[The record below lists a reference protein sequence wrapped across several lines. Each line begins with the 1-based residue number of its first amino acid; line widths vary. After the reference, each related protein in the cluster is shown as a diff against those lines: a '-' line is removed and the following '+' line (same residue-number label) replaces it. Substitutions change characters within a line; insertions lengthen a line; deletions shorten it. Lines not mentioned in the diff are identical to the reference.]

1 MNLDAWIEKVEKCT
15 YLPEKELKKLCTFV
29 KSILMEESNIQ
40 PVASPVTVC
49 GDIHGQFHDLLELF
63 KRGGELPDTQYV
75 FMGDFV
81 DRGHHSLETLT
92 YLLLMKAKYPDRITL
107 LRGNHESRQ
116 ISMAYGFYDE
126 CNRKYGNSSPWKYCC
141 EVFDCFNIAAIIDE
155 KVLCVHGGLSPYV
168 STLDQIRTIDRKME
182 IPNEGVFCD
191 LLWSDPDDVVDTFM
205 KSNRGA
211 GYIFGPRAVRD
222 FNHNNSLDLVCRA
235 HQLVMEGYKY
245 HFPRQEIVTVWSAP
259 NYCYRC
265 GNLASILSFDDK
277 LNREFKIFKEVP
289 MDNMQPNMPLYF
301 L

>member
-1 MNLDAWIEKVEKCT
+1 VNAWIEKVQKCE
-15 YLPEKELKKLCTFV
+15 YLQERDLKKLCSHV
-29 KSILMEESNIQ
+29 RSILVEESNIH
-40 PVASPVTVC
+40 PVNSPVTVC

-63 KRGGELPDTQYV
+63 KTGGELPHTQYI

-116 ISMAYGFYDE
+116 ISMAYGFYEE
-126 CNRKYGNSSPWKYCC
+126 CLRKYGNPSPWKYCC
-141 EVFDCFNIAAIIDE
+141 EVFDCFNVAAIIDE
-155 KVLCVHGGLSPYV
+155 KVLCVHGGLSPHV
-168 STLDQIRTIDRKME
+168 STLDQIRTIDRRME

-191 LLWSDPDDVVDTFM
+191 LLWSDPDDMIDTYL

-211 GYIFGPRAVRD
+211 GYIFGARATKD
-222 FNHNNSLDLVCRA
+222 FNHVNGLDLICRA

-245 HFPRQEIVTVWSAP
+245 HFDNQIVTVWSAP

-265 GNLASILSFDDK
+265 GNLAGILAFDENMK
-277 LNREFKIFKEVP
+277 REFKIFKEVP
-289 MDNMQPNMPLYF
+289 MDYAVQPNMPMYF